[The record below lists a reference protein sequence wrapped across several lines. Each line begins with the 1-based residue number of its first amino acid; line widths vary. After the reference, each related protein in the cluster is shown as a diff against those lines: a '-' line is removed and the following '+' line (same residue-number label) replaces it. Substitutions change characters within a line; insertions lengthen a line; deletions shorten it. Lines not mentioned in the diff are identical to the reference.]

1 MLEQQRSASREDVS
15 DIWPR
20 YTAASLGFRNY
31 WYPVMWSSR
40 LGKKPQTIT
49 LCGEK
54 IVLVR
59 DQGVAYALHDRC
71 PHRGIPLSE
80 GRCDFPGLITC
91 AYHGWCY
98 DLRTGELAA
107 VLTDGPDSPIVGK
120 RTVQVETYPVA
131 ERAGLVWV
139 YVGEQPAPPVEA
151 DVPSELLRP
160 NTVVVGVIQ
169 RRRGNWRYA
178 AENGVDEGHAKYLH
192 RRTPWTFFREVP
204 AWNVIHLG
212 PSDDGEWQLR
222 IPDHT
227 LSADTYPRV
236 GRWPQKRH
244 FWESRSRG
252 PLDVGARLPGWV
264 RVRRQRWAA
273 YEAYV
278 PSDETHYLSVLFL
291 AKWTAGP
298 GAWLFQAWYWLWRRW
313 AYHWRFNAQD
323 QRMVESMQTPPERLY
338 RPDVSITAWR
348 KMCQTEARGS
358 PAARAPAT
366 EGARDRVSR
375 SP

>member
-1 MLEQQRSASREDVS
+1 MIEARRSASREDVA

-20 YTAASLGFRNY
+20 YTAASLGLRNY
-31 WYPVMWSSR
+31 WYPVMWSRR
-40 LGKKPQTIT
+40 LGRQPRAIT
-49 LCGEK
+49 LCGER

-59 DQGVAYALHDRC
+59 DQGQVCALHDRC
-71 PHRGIPLSE
+71 PHRGIPLSQ
-80 GRCDFPGLITC
+80 GRCHFPGLITC

-98 DLRTGELAA
+98 DLRSGELVAA
-107 VLTDGPDSPIVGK
+107 LTDGPDSPIVGK
-120 RTVQVETYPVA
+120 RSVQVPTYPAV
-131 ERAGLVWV
+131 ERAGLIWV
-139 YVGEQPAPPVEA
+139 YVGEEPPPPVEA

-222 IPDHT
+222 IPDDTH
-227 LSADTYPRV
+227 SADTYARV

-264 RVRRQRWAA
+264 RVRRQNWSA

-278 PSDETHYLSVLFL
+278 PSDESHYISVLFL
-291 AKWTAGP
+291 AKRAAGP
-298 GAWLFQAWYWLWRRW
+298 DAWLFRAWYWIWRRW

-323 QRMVESMQTPPERLY
+323 QRMVESMRTPPERLY

-348 KMCQTEARGS
+348 KMCQTQARGS
-358 PAARAPAT
+358 SA
-366 EGARDRVSR
+366 
-375 SP
+375 